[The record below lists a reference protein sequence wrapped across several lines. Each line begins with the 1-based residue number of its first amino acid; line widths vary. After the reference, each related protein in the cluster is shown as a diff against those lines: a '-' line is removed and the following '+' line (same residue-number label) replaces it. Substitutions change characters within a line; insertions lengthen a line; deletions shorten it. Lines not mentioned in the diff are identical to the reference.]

1 MAKSKPFSELDCSA
15 PAEEIVPLVLRAQL
29 KAMCKL
35 RRKALDWN
43 DPEGVHAM
51 RVCSRRL
58 RSAMSDFR
66 PYVRVRLPRVKLR
79 SIADALGGVRDQD
92 VALMALHEFS
102 AQAKGAA
109 ANGIQIVANEF
120 KERRKDARAKLKV
133 SIRPAVID
141 QFRDEFQDGLKQLKM
156 AGPKRSRATADARAV
171 PFRHLGR
178 QIILE
183 RIKEVRGASHHLYFP
198 FHISELHELRI
209 QAKRLRYAVE
219 MFSGCWEPNL
229 HAIAKEI
236 SLLQTSLG
244 ELHDCDVWLE
254 GLSARLKQLERKR
267 HAHEDDLLV
276 RAGAIWLI
284 KHFAA
289 ARMDHY
295 RAALGRWQEWTAN
308 DFLAKVESAIKA
320 EECREN

>member
-1 MAKSKPFSELDCSA
+1 MAKSKPFSGLDCSA
-15 PAEEIVPLVLRAQL
+15 PAEEIVSLVLRAQL

-66 PYVRVRLPRVKLR
+66 PYVRARLPRVKLR

-92 VALMALHEFS
+92 VALIALHEFS

-109 ANGIQIVANEF
+109 ANGIQIIATEYQ
-120 KERRKDARAKLKV
+120 ERRKDARTKLKV

-141 QFRDEFQDGLKQLKM
+141 QFRDEFQEGLSQLTM
-156 AGPKRSRATADARAV
+156 AAPKRSRSTADASAA
-171 PFRHLGR
+171 PFRAMGR

-183 RIKEVRGASHHLYFP
+183 RIKEVREASHHLYFP
-198 FHISELHELRI
+198 FHIRELHELRI
-209 QAKRLRYAVE
+209 LQKRLRYAVE
-219 MFSGCWEPNL
+219 VFSGWWEPNL
-229 HAIAKEI
+229 HAVAKEI

-267 HAHEDDLLV
+267 HLDEDELLV
-276 RAGAIWLI
+276 RAGAIWLT

-308 DFLAKVESAIKA
+308 DFLAKLESVIRA
-320 EECREN
+320 EECQEN